1 MDSERHFSS
10 KEAEAAGHKTFF
22 GRRVMEENKKEK
34 NKIFHWLIEIAILLG
49 VWGFENPFIAYNDI
63 LFQSLLIV

>member
-1 MDSERHFSS
+1 
-10 KEAEAAGHKTFF
+10 
-22 GRRVMEENKKEK
+22 MEENKKEK